1 MSSVE
6 AKENWGKL
14 KFQSFHMF
22 LKHLIAILKNG
33 KLLQKFSIILKYFV
47 LLITLGHCDFSS
59 DVDLCVSMIEKRY
72 V

>member
-1 MSSVE
+1 M
-6 AKENWGKL
+6 L
-14 KFQSFHMF
+14 

-59 DVDLCVSMIEKRY
+59 DVDLCVSMIEKRS